1 MIYKI
6 KFVLFCLF
14 HKVKLTRGSLG
25 YKSNIIKEKGST
37 LKIGEHFG
45 IGRFCQINVRKG
57 AKLVIGKNVG
67 SNANLFLACREQ
79 ITIGDNVSFG
89 PNVVIVDNNHD
100 YRLFDYQDNYVTK
113 AISIGNNVWIGA
125 NVVILAGSI
134 IEDNV
139 TIGAGT
145 VVSGHISRD
154 QVVYQKRE
162 YVTKTVMK
170 K

>member
-1 MIYKI
+1 MIYNI
-6 KFVLFCLF
+6 KFILFCLF
-14 HKVKLTRGSLG
+14 HGVKPTRGYLG
-25 YKSNIIKEKGST
+25 YKSKIIKEKGAT

-45 IGRFCQINVRKG
+45 TSRFCQINVRKN
-57 AKLVIGKNVG
+57 ATLVIGKNVG
-67 SNANLFLACREQ
+67 SNANLFMACRKQ
-79 ITIGDNVSFG
+79 MTIGDNVSFG

-100 YRLFDYQDNYVTK
+100 YNLFEYQNHYITK
-113 AISIGNNVWIGA
+113 EISIGNNVWIGA
-125 NVVILAGSI
+125 NVVILPGSI

-145 VVSGHISRD
+145 IVSGHIARD

-162 YVTKTVMK
+162 YITKTVLK